1 MNYEEIIAQK
11 DAAIAQKDVKIQQ
24 QAARIEDLAHQI
36 AQLQKIIFG
45 PKTERFIPTG
55 DPRQLNIFGELAG
68 VSPDVDLPQEQNQS
82 SKPAKRKSAQQGRQL
97 LASCTHL
104 PVEIRNVPVEHDESD
119 IHLRDEISDR
129 LAKRPGMLFII
140 RYIRPVYKKADSD
153 TIVTAPAIEEP
164 IAKCEADVSLLADV
178 VVSKFVDHIPEYRQ
192 QQIYKRQGV
201 VISSSTM
208 NGWVHQ
214 LSPYMK
220 LMSEYIKEQILQ
232 SSYIQQ
238 DESSIK
244 VMDGKRKASH
254 TGYMWVMGSTELKY
268 VCFEYHKGRGREGP
282 ENTFKQYKGFL
293 QTDAYEVYDI
303 IDKMYP
309 DVQHFHCWAHGRRKF
324 IESMDNDKARSE
336 FALNQIQKLYAIEQK
351 CRDADSSYDERTIER
366 QAAKPILDQFKDW
379 LDKEALRVTPRSPI
393 GKAMSYLVTR
403 WQKFTKYTDHG
414 IVEIDN
420 NIIENAIRPLAL
432 GRKNYLFAGNHAAAI
447 TIGYYYTIFGTCKAL
462 GVNPYD
468 YMMWFLTKAPSIK
481 TSEIGKISPAEFK
494 KSSEPAT

>member
-1 MNYEEIIAQK
+1 MKY
-11 DAAIAQKDVKIQQ
+11 
-24 QAARIEDLAHQI
+24 QI
-36 AQLQKIIFG
+36 
-45 PKTERFIPTG
+45 
-55 DPRQLNIFGELAG
+55 
-68 VSPDVDLPQEQNQS
+68 DLP
-82 SKPAKRKSAQQGRQL
+82 KA
-97 LASCTHL
+97 
-104 PVEIRNVPVEHDESD
+104 
-119 IHLRDEISDR
+119 
-129 LAKRPGMLFII
+129 GMLFII

-282 ENTFKQYKGFL
+282 ENNYKQYKGFYK
-293 QTDAYEVYDI
+293 Q
-303 IDKMYP
+303 M
-309 DVQHFHCWAHGRRKF
+309 R
-324 IESMDNDKARSE
+324 M
-336 FALNQIQKLYAIEQK
+336 
-351 CRDADSSYDERTIER
+351 
-366 QAAKPILDQFKDW
+366 
-379 LDKEALRVTPRSPI
+379 
-393 GKAMSYLVTR
+393 
-403 WQKFTKYTDHG
+403 KYMT
-414 IVEIDN
+414 
-420 NIIENAIRPLAL
+420 L
-432 GRKNYLFAGNHAAAI
+432 
-447 TIGYYYTIFGTCKAL
+447 
-462 GVNPYD
+462 
-468 YMMWFLTKAPSIK
+468 
-481 TSEIGKISPAEFK
+481 
-494 KSSEPAT
+494 